1 MPFIISTTQKATS
14 TSKSVVGK
22 FFGTNEAS
30 CAVVSSVDRLLVFM
44 SCNEAPVTTST
55 KGAPQTR
62 RQHADPHRNNE
73 ENETTGSVTPKEW
86 LLAAELPLY
95 ATILSLEAVPILDP
109 RTGTVERHLLF
120 ILTGKDQFLLY
131 ALTRNTTVCT
141 SPASCAPPPSSSTG
155 IQLMLL
161 FGDIIESSFYQPHY
175 DGALLT
181 AVTSEQVLRGH
192 PLQTVVP
199 SASSADNATAA
210 PPSSSATH
218 AALSPPMVVISMF
231 HKTIL
236 LIDIACCLNKAAL
249 LEDPF
254 DNNNEEEAAGRP
266 QPSASKKAKK
276 LRQRA
281 ISVASLFSEAYW
293 TAIVEPRKDH
303 AALTVQ
309 FLDETTIVDI
319 AFGYATTSVSGD
331 YPLYVLHSDAKMRNH
346 LVQYHLGTNQLPAAK
361 AVPSGGPNKGASDA
375 VQLAILGLSFDA
387 ERPKFALKWSRVGA
401 LQTDLELEA
410 RRVIPIHYG
419 VCVIGVQLVTY
430 IVQKGVS
437 VTEAFPPHPDGAGEI
452 HAVTLLDNGR
462 SALVAF
468 QNGGICQVTVR
479 QRVVEMDDD
488 IQVLRRA
495 SNQQPTLMSKD
506 SVDLKLKSVTQRCGT
521 TPSSIAVLSQSCRG
535 GALHH
540 HPSAVV
546 IVSSL
551 MGPLLQLDLDAS
563 HQAPIVL
570 LENAGP
576 ILSLASIPDEGSM
589 PQSFNDLTQHTTTT
603 AAHASSSSMVV
614 ASNGV
619 DADGGLYV
627 LRTAVNFQEDM
638 VLPWLEGLSNVFLV
652 SETLCFAFPTHSRFL
667 RFIVGSNPS
676 TESLSNETDESLS
689 RSVTLEEGEPA
700 QLPMNFEDETILL
713 AAHDGALVQVTRH
726 SCSLGIWG
734 ESTPR
739 ACVTGLDTIC
749 HAAHSSNHLIIAQGK
764 CVTIL
769 EIKPKFKQLHSIICD
784 NELSCVSISGGT
796 IGTSSSSS
804 SSAEAALV
812 VVYGEWLRHSLT
824 IRPIGEHWNSRAT
837 SLALSSVP
845 KSLVLCNLANGLT
858 GTTVCCGLSDGS
870 LSFVAVHDDTLSLEL
885 VQEAKLSRRP
895 IHLQQIPRGLQGSSN
910 AVLCCCDVPAIIY
923 EQDGLIAVTGVAL
936 DDMELACY
944 SSSSSA
950 VGARGRKSAATSPVD
965 RSNTGSLLSN
975 QDHQQ
980 FPAMVVA
987 SPTQEIIR
995 LGGLRS
1001 VQKVSRTASH
1011 ASSRQTIATVSYLH
1025 HFHAIGVA
1033 ARSVDRDL
1041 LMILSPASGFGTCA
1055 ASSNSSERVPKL
1067 LQTAGGGAPTSA
1079 VFPLMTN
1086 ERCTFIESV
1095 VIGGPNDKLMSNTV
1109 SRKQFQ
1115 TPSKAQW
1122 GEEGWRAQYGLSPFN
1137 AVLVGTSMIFA
1148 DETFPRS
1155 CRLIWGAVE
1164 DVKKKIGTC
1173 AASSSS
1179 SERVPQLL
1187 QTAGGG
1193 APNSAVFPLMT
1204 NERCTF
1210 IESVV
1215 IGGPNDKLMS
1225 NTVSRKQFQTPSK
1238 AQWGEE
1244 GWRAQYGLSPFNAVL
1259 VGTSMIFADETF
1271 PRSCRLIWGAVED
1284 VPATDDEQSKQQ
1296 GPQRVFVQLGDREL
1310 SGAATCC
1317 CAVPNC
1323 PNRIAVGVNGSVHLF
1338 RWHSADRT
1346 FVVETSLSV
1355 GSLLVS
1361 LTPLFPKDDTMSGLL
1376 VAADWKHSVCIIK
1389 VNPIDNSLEVCA
1401 KDPSL
1406 RGVMDLEVT
1415 TAFPSSIA
1423 ASSATSSAPLAAD
1436 IRVENAPSSVGY
1448 EFLFADDMMNIFSV
1462 AQEVIDA
1469 AAPNAAVAARRS
1481 QSLDDEEEPQEER
1494 RASAVT
1500 AAAEPKPKRWTA
1512 RRRLLTT
1519 AQAHLGDRISSL
1531 IRGDLAPC
1539 ASLAAHDAIRGASSD
1554 RFLFGTIHG
1563 ALGVMTPLAA
1573 LPFRVYQLLE
1583 RHIATVAKTSIGGG
1597 LDYEYFRD
1605 IAGHGQLRRPPADNP
1620 SFGERRAKKRRE
1632 ASDRVPIS
1640 FTSGKFAN
1648 KGFVHGDV
1656 VEYFLKLTPAEQT
1669 LVLDRVNSD
1678 LGQDIACVRN
1688 GFEEYVTAQPSNN
1701 APNNNNAGTGSAL
1714 HEVATAGA
1722 FSAPAG
1728 ADDEVDNVP
1737 PPALGQPSETA
1748 TDEANDGL
1756 TKWRLPAYPFQ
1767 VESIKMIIKE
1777 LLRTH

>member
-141 SPASCAPPPSSSTG
+141 SPASSAPPPSSSTG

-161 FGDIIESSFYQPHY
+161 FGDIIESSFFQPHY

-199 SASSADNATAA
+199 SASSADNAAAA
-210 PPSSSATH
+210 PPSSSSASHT
-218 AALSPPMVVISMF
+218 ALCPPMVVISMF

-361 AVPSGGPNKGASDA
+361 TVPSGGPNKGASDA

-1164 DVKKKIGTC
+1164 DV
-1173 AASSSS
+1173 
-1179 SERVPQLL
+1179 
-1187 QTAGGG
+1187 
-1193 APNSAVFPLMT
+1193 
-1204 NERCTF
+1204 
-1210 IESVV
+1210 
-1215 IGGPNDKLMS
+1215 
-1225 NTVSRKQFQTPSK
+1225 
-1238 AQWGEE
+1238 
-1244 GWRAQYGLSPFNAVL
+1244 
-1259 VGTSMIFADETF
+1259 
-1271 PRSCRLIWGAVED
+1271 
-1284 VPATDDEQSKQQ
+1284 PATDDEQSKQQ

-1494 RASAVT
+1494 RQSAVT

-1563 ALGVMTPLAA
+1563 ALGVMTPIAA

-1640 FTSGKFAN
+1640 FTSGKFTN

-1669 LVLDRVNSD
+1669 FVLDRVNSD

-1701 APNNNNAGTGSAL
+1701 NAPNNNNAATGSAL
-1714 HEVATAGA
+1714 HEVATTAA